1 MTKNNND
8 NDNDDVDIDDVDEA
22 TIHADEIPNCTTQSY
37 FFTTTF
43 PRPNARLPL
52 QSNPIMINQLSD
64 LVNQSID
71 QPTKQPNHC
80 TTMLSLLVAISKK
93 QSYGNQSTN

>member
-43 PRPNARLPL
+43 PRPNARLP
-52 QSNPIMINQLSD
+52 
-64 LVNQSID
+64 
-71 QPTKQPNHC
+71 
-80 TTMLSLLVAISKK
+80 
-93 QSYGNQSTN
+93 